1 MGAFFAGLIWN
12 SQRRHMEKE
21 AAKQQRAKEQVQA
34 AATAAATAAAQGD
47 DGELEFTPKKTQ

>member
-21 AAKQQRAKEQVQA
+21 AAKQQRAKEQGQ
-34 AATAAATAAAQGD
+34 AAATAAAQGD